1 MKKLIFIVFLLINWK
16 GYSQD
21 TPRCKDTE
29 PTYINRMPGFY
40 ISDCKNSDYN
50 DVEFVYWVKGTA
62 QKINKGGKYYHVYY
76 LKSEKETKKFS
87 SAQINQNYYNAVIK
101 VEGTALDDKKTMY
114 TANINGKEVY
124 IKVNTAAN
132 STDSES
138 YNIEVLEVASME
150 QDIVVNMQESID
162 RDGKIALYGILF
174 DTDKSNIKPESKV
187 ALNEIKDY
195 LNENP
200 TIKIFIVGHTDNT
213 GIFSNNTT
221 LSKARATSIKNYLVS
236 IGKIQAVRLSTDGV
250 ASLCPISTN
259 DTEQGRKLN
268 RRVEIVKQ

>member
-1 MKKLIFIVFLLINWK
+1 
-16 GYSQD
+16 
-21 TPRCKDTE
+21 
-29 PTYINRMPGFY
+29 
-40 ISDCKNSDYN
+40 
-50 DVEFVYWVKGTA
+50 
-62 QKINKGGKYYHVYY
+62 
-76 LKSEKETKKFS
+76 
-87 SAQINQNYYNAVIK
+87 
-101 VEGTALDDKKTMY
+101 
-114 TANINGKEVY
+114 
-124 IKVNTAAN
+124 
-132 STDSES
+132 
-138 YNIEVLEVASME
+138 
-150 QDIVVNMQESID
+150 MQESID

-174 DTDKSNIKPESKV
+174 DTDKSDIKPESKV